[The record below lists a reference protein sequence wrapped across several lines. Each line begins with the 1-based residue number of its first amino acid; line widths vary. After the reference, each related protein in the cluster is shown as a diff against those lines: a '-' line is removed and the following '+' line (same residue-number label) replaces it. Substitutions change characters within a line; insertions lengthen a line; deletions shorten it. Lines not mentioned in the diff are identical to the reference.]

1 MKTNYLE
8 KDAISSIH
16 GASLNNILTP
26 AVAEKLACPA
36 CRGELTVMQGPSF
49 SCVQCSRI
57 FPASPVP
64 VFLDKSFSGEE
75 QKQQNQTHYTMVDDA
90 LTQAGTAPYAS
101 FLNYGYAPTNKP
113 RRSSM
118 EPAKYAF
125 NRNSICLLYEII
137 GEIGLQ
143 GMDILDVGCG
153 RGGNVATVAEEFS
166 PGTIIGI
173 DLCVASIA
181 HCARVHDQGWFCAG
195 DAENLPFRDAVFDV
209 VLNVETSHAYPT
221 INRFFDGVRR
231 VLRQGGHFLY
241 GDLFPVDLM
250 SRHKDYLQ
258 TIGFELLREDDIT
271 QNVVLSCDQIA
282 PLRKQA
288 YAGFESKDINKL
300 ISTFIGAP
308 GSSVYEKMKSGAEHF
323 ITMALKKVRA

>member
-8 KDAISSIH
+8 QDTISSIN

-26 AVAEKLACPA
+26 SVAEKLACPA
-36 CRGELTVMQGPSF
+36 CRGELTVVEGPSF
-49 SCVQCSRI
+49 SCTHCPRI

-64 VFLDKSFSGEE
+64 VFLDKSFASEE
-75 QKQQNQTHYTMVDDA
+75 KKENYQTHYTRVDHA

-113 RRSSM
+113 RRSTM

-125 NRNSICLLYEII
+125 NRNSIRLLYEII
-137 GEIGLQ
+137 GEIPLQ
-143 GMDILDVGCG
+143 GMDVLDVGCG
-153 RGGNVATVAEEFS
+153 RGGNVATVAEQFS

-195 DAENLPFRDAVFDV
+195 DAENLPFRDTAFDV
-209 VLNVETSHAYPT
+209 VLNVESSHCYPN
-221 INRFFDGVRR
+221 INRFFDDVKR
-231 VLRQGGHFLY
+231 VLRQDGHFLY
-241 GDLFPVDLM
+241 GDIFPVG
-250 SRHKDYLQ
+250 SISSHKDYLQ
-258 TIGFELLREDDIT
+258 AIGFELLREDDIT

-282 PLRKQA
+282 PQRKQA
-288 YAGFESKDINKL
+288 YAGFENKDIDKL
-300 ISTFIGAP
+300 ISTFIAAP
-308 GSSVYEKMKSGAEHF
+308 GSSTYETLKSGAERF
-323 ITMALKKVRA
+323 ITMAFKKVRD